1 MGGTLRL
8 HLSTPAIPHHDPPA
22 ITSRTMARDGGT
34 RSVQEAIFP
43 IKSRS
48 NRVLLR
54 PQKRTPTTTAV
65 PASQKRF
72 PAAELQN
79 GSSGST
85 TWHIFWRCKSDED
98 RRTKRWLLSFFPVS
112 PVCVLTCPFRP
123 AKVVFTPQTVSG
135 GRVVLCCN
143 VIKHTRSIDPIK
155 FIHVALITTC
165 LYCSRRLF
173 QVSLAKTQKLV
184 PLDGGINGG
193 RAPRYVTQSA
203 PIEHYIMM
211 QWESLCAA

>member
-98 RRTKRWLLSFFPVS
+98 RRTKKVAAFILPRLPCVCSHLPLPPRQGCLHTANSEWGSGGALLQCHQTHPEYRPDRIHPRSTNNHVS
-112 PVCVLTCPFRP
+112 LLQSPIISS
-123 AKVVFTPQTVSG
+123 VSG
-135 GRVVLCCN
+135 
-143 VIKHTRSIDPIK
+143 
-155 FIHVALITTC
+155 
-165 LYCSRRLF
+165 
-173 QVSLAKTQKLV
+173 
-184 PLDGGINGG
+184 
-193 RAPRYVTQSA
+193 
-203 PIEHYIMM
+203 
-211 QWESLCAA
+211 

>member
-1 MGGTLRL
+1 MEAQVPQRGTYSGAAKAMRIGEPKGGCF
-8 HLSTPAIPHHDPPA
+8 H
-22 ITSRTMARDGGT
+22 
-34 RSVQEAIFP
+34 
-43 IKSRS
+43 
-48 NRVLLR
+48 
-54 PQKRTPTTTAV
+54 
-65 PASQKRF
+65 
-72 PAAELQN
+72 
-79 GSSGST
+79 SS
-85 TWHIFWRCKSDED
+85 
-98 RRTKRWLLSFFPVS
+98 PS
-112 PVCVLTCPFRP
+112 PLCVFSPCPFRP

-143 VIKHTRSIDPIK
+143 VIKHTRSIDPIE